1 MTRSSEIP
9 IPKSAMRGIT
19 WPAIPDMTG
28 NILLALLFQLEQSQW
43 WPPERLRDAQF
54 RQANSLLDHAFASV
68 PYYTKRLTE
77 AGYSPDTP
85 LNEETWLNVPLLQRE
100 DIQQAGNELHSRA
113 LPKGHGKTH
122 KITTSGST
130 GKPVELLNTGLTSI
144 FWNLIT
150 VHDFFWRR
158 CDLSLK
164 LAAIRYD
171 RTGGAPYPNGAA
183 LPNWGS
189 GFASAVPTGPANF
202 LSIETP
208 IAQQAEWLA
217 RQDAE
222 YLITHPTN
230 LETLIR
236 HCTDAEIKF
245 PKLREVETLSEL
257 GPPHLRALCREQ
269 LNVPLVDMYTTQ
281 EVGYLALQCS
291 EHAHYHEQSE
301 NVILEI
307 LDESGRPCAPGETGR
322 VVVTSLNN
330 FATPVIRYDIG
341 DFAQVGAPCDC
352 GRGLPVITKIFG
364 RQRNMIKLPD
374 GTSHWPLLGWIHT
387 ESETRTAQEIAPI
400 KQFQFVQKT
409 RQDIEVKLVV
419 GRPLS
424 ADEVER
430 LKRLIIS
437 KLGYAFDLQFSYHD
451 NIPRSASGKY
461 EDFLSLVKD

>member
-130 GKPVELLNTGLTSI
+130 GKPVELLSTGLTSI

-171 RTGGAPYPNGAA
+171 RTGSAPYPNALHSRTGGAA
-183 LPNWGS
+183 SRRQSRPAPRTS
-189 GFASAVPTGPANF
+189 SAS
-202 LSIETP
+202 
-208 IAQQAEWLA
+208 
-217 RQDAE
+217 
-222 YLITHPTN
+222 
-230 LETLIR
+230 
-236 HCTDAEIKF
+236 
-245 PKLREVETLSEL
+245 
-257 GPPHLRALCREQ
+257 
-269 LNVPLVDMYTTQ
+269 
-281 EVGYLALQCS
+281 
-291 EHAHYHEQSE
+291 
-301 NVILEI
+301 
-307 LDESGRPCAPGETGR
+307 
-322 VVVTSLNN
+322 
-330 FATPVIRYDIG
+330 
-341 DFAQVGAPCDC
+341 
-352 GRGLPVITKIFG
+352 
-364 RQRNMIKLPD
+364 KLP
-374 GTSHWPLLGWIHT
+374 
-387 ESETRTAQEIAPI
+387 
-400 KQFQFVQKT
+400 
-409 RQDIEVKLVV
+409 
-419 GRPLS
+419 
-424 ADEVER
+424 
-430 LKRLIIS
+430 
-437 KLGYAFDLQFSYHD
+437 
-451 NIPRSASGKY
+451 
-461 EDFLSLVKD
+461 